1 MDLGARILVVED
13 ELPMRTILNDCLES
27 ENYRVLLAGNGEEA
41 LNKAIREKPDCMVLD
56 VMMPRLDGFSVCKEL
71 RRLACDFPILILTA
85 KGRVEDRVI
94 GLDSGADDFLVK
106 PFSRD
111 ELLARIRALLRRR
124 KRWSTS
130 RYKLVLGDFE
140 VNFIEQTAHRNGQPV
155 ELTLKEFSILK
166 LLADFPGE
174 VVSRDRFLDAVWGYT
189 AFPTTRTVDRH
200 IVSLR
205 AKIGDNP
212 THPKWLKTV

>member
-1 MDLGARILVVED
+1 
-13 ELPMRTILNDCLES
+13 
-27 ENYRVLLAGNGEEA
+27 
-41 LNKAIREKPDCMVLD
+41 
-56 VMMPRLDGFSVCKEL
+56 
-71 RRLACDFPILILTA
+71 
-85 KGRVEDRVI
+85 
-94 GLDSGADDFLVK
+94 VK

-140 VNFIEQTAHRNGQPV
+140 VNFSEQTAHRNGQPV